1 MLEQMTLINLDIPMT
16 CSGHTLLNM
25 EAMEQ
30 FKERV
35 GVAIMTRDEKDKY
48 TEPLSSLQKCQ
59 NSLKDDLKMAK
70 KNVVNPT

>member
-1 MLEQMTLINLDIPMT
+1 MMLEQITLLNLDTLMT

-30 FKERV
+30 FKE

-48 TEPLSSLQKCQ
+48 IEPLFSLQKCK
-59 NSLKDDLKMAK
+59 NSLEDDLKMAK